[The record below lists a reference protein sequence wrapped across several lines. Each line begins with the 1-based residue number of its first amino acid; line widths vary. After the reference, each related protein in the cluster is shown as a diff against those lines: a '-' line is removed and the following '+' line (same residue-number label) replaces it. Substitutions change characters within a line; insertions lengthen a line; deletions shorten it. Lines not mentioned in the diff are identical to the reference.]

1 MINQQFYNLISFL
14 PELFLICSLMF
25 LLIWCVFVSTSY
37 NVETINYH
45 LVWLLIESFFFTLVL
60 VFLNAKV
67 TCLLFFN
74 SYIIDIFTSNIK
86 ILVLIFTLFFFV
98 IIYNSITD
106 NNIFDFEF
114 LLLFSFS
121 IFASLLLV
129 SSYDLIT
136 LYLSIELQ
144 SLCFYILAA
153 IKRTSRSSSE
163 AGLKYF
169 ILGACSSSLLLF
181 GMSLIYGFTG
191 STNFGDI
198 SNILISL
205 GDAEFFIFNS
215 LILGFLF
222 LLFGFFFKLT
232 IVPFHV

>member
-1 MINQQFYNLISFL
+1 M
-14 PELFLICSLMF
+14 
-25 LLIWCVFVSTSY
+25 
-37 NVETINYH
+37 
-45 LVWLLIESFFFTLVL
+45 FTLL
-60 VFLNAKV
+60 
-67 TCLLFFN
+67 LLFFIHN
-74 SYIIDIFTSNIK
+74 SIIDQNI
-86 ILVLIFTLFFFV
+86 I
-98 IIYNSITD
+98 
-106 NNIFDFEF
+106 DFEF

-129 SSYDLIT
+129 SSFDLIT

-153 IKRTSRSSSE
+153 SKRKSRSSSE

-198 SNILISL
+198 AKILISL
-205 GDAEFFIFNS
+205 GNAELFIFNS